1 MDQVSHQV
9 GREGVLRDLRAE
21 PSSIAVPLPAADG
34 AHSDLPRGDG
44 RFSGEVAGVRSQPE
58 LDLQFALMCN
68 DGYHPFTSEGR
79 TGSGAEAELE
89 AAGWHRLSPAD
100 GDRHLVDRS
109 GHRIPIQPQMLH
121 DPASGFDAA
130 IYQDRQGRYV
140 IAFRGTDDPRF
151 EAGGDLLSGVGQ
163 ALGLSTEQYS
173 RAIELA
179 VSANEAFGAGNVV
192 FTGDSLGGGLASA
205 AALATGAAGVTFNA
219 AGLSDGMILRLGL
232 APEQARA
239 ELADSGRIRRY
250 VVDGDV
256 LTMAQQDIPML
267 SALLPDA
274 VGHELRIPRP
284 PGVETPVQ
292 AHIAF
297 LEAMRENALSRP
309 SSAQRADAVARPVDD
324 ALATVSNGIDW
335 IGKSFDPFKWI
346 QI

>member
-1 MDQVSHQV
+1 MDQVSHQA
-9 GREGVLRDLRAE
+9 GRWGVLRDLRAE
-21 PSSIAVPLPAADG
+21 PPSAAVSSLMTDG

-44 RFSGEVAGVRSQPE
+44 RFSGEVAGVEPQSE

-68 DGYHPFTSEGR
+68 DGYHPFTPEGR

-89 AAGWHRLSPAD
+89 AAGWHRLSPAGGD
-100 GDRHLVDRS
+100 GGDQYLVDRS

-151 EAGGDLLSGVGQ
+151 EAGGDLFSGVGQ

-179 VSANEAFGAGNVV
+179 ASVNEAFGAGNVV

-205 AALATGAAGVTFNA
+205 AALATGAAAVTFNA
-219 AGLSDGMILRLGL
+219 AGLSDAMILRLGL

-239 ELADSGRIRRY
+239 ELVDSGRVRRY
-250 VVDGDV
+250 VVDGDL

-274 VGHELRIPRP
+274 VGHELRIPQP
-284 PGVETPVQ
+284 SGVETPMQ

-309 SSAQRADAVARPVDD
+309 SFA
-324 ALATVSNGIDW
+324 
-335 IGKSFDPFKWI
+335 
-346 QI
+346 